1 MEDNKT
7 VSEGLEAEKQGTL
20 EQENETPPRKRP
32 NLILLIGVAVVWL
45 ALLAGAA
52 FVGGRLLMS
61 RVKGG
66 NPLLSGPFSLLGFG
80 GKEVRG
86 TLKLDVE
93 PAKELPATPP
103 EATGIFL
110 RREEH
115 SVFIGT
121 GKVTLN
127 AREDPNGEVDV
138 AMTHDGP
145 MVEVVTTSDTLIY
158 RDVTPLLD
166 NPPAGGK
173 IQQVVEPGTLDDLEQ
188 NMGVTV
194 WGQRRGDRVVARVL
208 VYHLP
213 RVKVARD

>member
-52 FVGGRLLMS
+52 FVGGRLLMG

-66 NPLLSGPFSLLGFG
+66 DTLLSGPFSLLGFG
-80 GKEVRG
+80 RKGGSV
-86 TLKLDVE
+86 TVKLDVE
-93 PAKELPATPP
+93 PAKELPTTPP

-110 RREEH
+110 RREER

-121 GKVTLN
+121 GTVTLT
-127 AREDPNGEVDV
+127 ARENPSGNVGVT
-138 AMTHDGP
+138 MSHDGP
-145 MVEVVTTSDTLIY
+145 VVEIVTTSATLIY
-158 RDVTPLLD
+158 RDVTSWPD
-166 NPPAGGK
+166 NPTPGEK

-194 WGQRRGDRVVARVL
+194 WGQRRGDRIVARVL
-208 VYHLP
+208 VYRLP
-213 RVKVARD
+213 RVKVGRD

>member
-1 MEDNKT
+1 MNR
-7 VSEGLEAEKQGTL
+7 SL
-20 EQENETPPRKRP
+20 
-32 NLILLIGVAVVWL
+32 LLISCALVAVL
-45 ALLAGAA
+45 LLAGAA
-52 FVGGRLLMS
+52 YVGGRMLTRAKQANQPSSSGKMVTIS
-61 RVKGG
+61 DGG
-66 NPLLSGPFSLLGFG
+66 GEASTTMREAPQ
-80 GKEVRG
+80 
-86 TLKLDVE
+86 VE
-93 PAKELPATPP
+93 PAKELPPTQSDAS
-103 EATGIFL
+103 GIFL

>member
-110 RREEH
+110 RREER

-121 GKVTLN
+121 GKVT
-127 AREDPNGEVDV
+127 GV
-138 AMTHDGP
+138 AISKEGKVSMDKMSHDGP
-145 MVEVVTTSDTLIY
+145 VIEVVTTQDTLIY
-158 RDVTPLLD
+158 RNATPFPD
-166 NPPAGGK
+166 SPSSTEK
-173 IQQVVEPGTLDDLEQ
+173 IQQVVEPGSLDDLDE
-188 NMGVTV
+188 NTSLTV
-194 WGQRRGDRVVARVL
+194 WGERRGDRIVAQVL
-208 VYHLP
+208 LYTQP
-213 RVKVARD
+213 RFIMIK

>member
-52 FVGGRLLMS
+52 FVGGRLLMG

-66 NPLLSGPFSLLGFG
+66 DTLLSGPFSLLGLG
-80 GKEVRG
+80 GKGVRG

-93 PAKELPATPP
+93 PAEELPATPA

-110 RREEH
+110 RREDR

-121 GKVTLN
+121 GKVMGV
-127 AREDPNGEVDV
+127 AISKEGEVSMDR
-138 AMTHDGP
+138 MSHDGP
-145 MVEVVTTSDTLIY
+145 VIEVVTTQDTLIY
-158 RDVTPLLD
+158 RNATPLPD
-166 NPPAGGK
+166 SPSSGEK
-173 IQQVVEPGTLDDLEQ
+173 IQQVVEPGSLDDLDE
-188 NMGVTV
+188 NTALTV
-194 WGQRRGDRVVARVL
+194 WGERRGDRIVAQVL
-208 VYHLP
+208 LYTQP
-213 RVKVARD
+213 RFIMIK